1 MENKNI
7 EKQSLPDEIDAKIHQ
22 RILIEEFID
31 DHWYAFSMKWYR
43 GIDSALAK

>member
-43 GIDSALAK
+43 GIDSSSEK